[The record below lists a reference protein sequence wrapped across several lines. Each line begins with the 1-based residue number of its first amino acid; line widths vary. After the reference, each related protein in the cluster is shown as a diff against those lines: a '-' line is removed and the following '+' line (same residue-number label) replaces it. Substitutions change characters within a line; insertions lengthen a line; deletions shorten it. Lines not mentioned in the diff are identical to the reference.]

1 MIVYLLRHARAGKR
15 AEWEG
20 DDSLRPLD
28 ERGRLQAERLVEQL
42 AGREFQRILSSRYTR
57 CVQSVEPLAAARG
70 LAVEEDEALTEGSDA
85 AAALAA
91 LRAVGEPVVAC
102 VHGDLCAELLGE
114 RTRKGSTTILELEND
129 SVTVLEQLEPP
140 PRPSRRPKRS
150 PEGAPVQTLPGR
162 LREPVRALRRADAA
176 PPRTAALLQEASWLA
191 AARPRIA

>member
-15 AEWEG
+15 ADWKG

-42 AGREFQRILSSRYTR
+42 ADREFGRILSSRYAR

-70 LAVEEDEALTEGSDA
+70 LAVEEDKALTEGSNA

-91 LRAVGEPVVAC
+91 LRAVGEPVVAS

-114 RTRKGSTTILELEND
+114 TTRKGSTTILELEND

-140 PRPSRRPKRS
+140 
-150 PEGAPVQTLPGR
+150 A
-162 LREPVRALRRADAA
+162 
-176 PPRTAALLQEASWLA
+176 
-191 AARPRIA
+191 